1 MITVSVELT
10 WPQLVAAVDQLS
22 EEQKELL
29 RERLEAQLERE
40 AIGDAEFKARLDR
53 VLAESW
59 AANPGLDEGE
69 VMADVVEEIHH
80 VRGETMSAV
89 NPVVMIE
96 LSAEQLLAAF
106 RRLPIEER
114 ITIFKCL
121 ETELRQEVRE
131 RFSDAV
137 QANWEANRQFT
148 EEEVMR
154 DVEQAIQEVRAERRA
169 AEPA

>member
-1 MITVSVELT
+1 V
-10 WPQLVAAVDQLS
+10 
-22 EEQKELL
+22 KELW
-29 RERLEAQLERE
+29 Q
-40 AIGDAEFKARLDR
+40 
-53 VLAESW
+53 
-59 AANPGLDEGE
+59 ANAHFTEEE
-69 VMADVVEEIHH
+69 VMADVVGEIHRM
-80 VRGETMSAV
+80 RGEKMSAAD
-89 NPVVMIE
+89 PVLMIE
-96 LSAEQLLAAF
+96 MPAEPLLAAF

-114 ITIFKCL
+114 ITLFKCL